1 MTTGWYRDQPSVF
14 LERRVSIAF
23 IRLIQTMLDVGGRGA
38 LTRFGCA
45 TTGQYVL
52 IVAGCS

>member
-38 LTRFGCA
+38 LTRFCCA

-52 IVAGCS
+52 IAAGCS